1 MRHDASP
8 VFLHRYFP
16 VPDKRIFS
24 VHDGDRI
31 RKEYGKCLANESTSV
46 TADMLSLVIDK
57 STATE
62 ADMVRMAFLVSTCH
76 RPPMQITML
85 DYSAL
90 MADTAYDFHCRV

>member
-1 MRHDASP
+1 MTHP
-8 VFLHRYFP
+8 QFFLHRYFS
-16 VPDKRIFS
+16 VPDKRIYS
-24 VHDGDRI
+24 AHDGARI

-62 ADMVRMAFLVSTCH
+62 VDMVRMAFLVSTCH
-76 RPPMQITML
+76 RPPMQITIL
-85 DYSAL
+85 DDSAL